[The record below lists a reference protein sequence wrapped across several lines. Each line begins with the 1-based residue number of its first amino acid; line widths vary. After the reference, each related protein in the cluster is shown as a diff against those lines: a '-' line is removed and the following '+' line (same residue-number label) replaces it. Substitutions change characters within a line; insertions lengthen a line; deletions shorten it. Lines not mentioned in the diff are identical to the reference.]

1 MLVTFVGCAGAGKNT
16 IIRDMIDAHPERYD
30 LLPTLTT
37 RDMRPGEKQG
47 DPYYFVTRE
56 EFEKQIADG
65 MIYEH
70 EFVHKD
76 IYGGSRLVLAEKRKS
91 GKTLLKDIDILGS
104 ATYKKTLSGEMR
116 ILSVFL
122 YVSVEELLSRL
133 RERGDKPE
141 DIEVRSKRF
150 DMEIGL
156 SGTSDYMVHNISRE
170 ATGQMIHRLILA
182 ELQNEAYVPAARCA
196 RPTED
201 EIARAAERIRLG
213 EAPKPVR
220 LGFNGKDIFIL
231 EGADRYEA
239 ARREGAF
246 IQKVFDSLP
255 DETIV

>member
-170 ATGQMIHRLILA
+170 GTAQIIDRLIRA
-182 ELQNEAYVPAARCA
+182 ELNNEVYAPAQTCALPTEEEIEQAARK
-196 RPTED
+196 
-201 EIARAAERIRLG
+201 IRSG
-213 EAPKPVR
+213 ETPEPVR
-220 LGFNGKDIFIL
+220 MIFNGRDIFIL
-231 EGADRYEA
+231 DGADRYEA

-246 IQKVFDSLP
+246 IQKKFDTLP
-255 DETIV
+255 DETVR

>member
-16 IIRDMIDAHPERYD
+16 IIRDMIDTHPERYD

-37 RDMRPGEKQG
+37 REKRPGETDG
-47 DPYYFVTRE
+47 NPYYFVTRE

-122 YVSVEELLSRL
+122 YVSEEELLARL
-133 RERGDKPE
+133 RERGDKSE
-141 DIEVRSKRF
+141 DIEMRAKRF
-150 DMEIGL
+150 EMEIGL
-156 SGTSDYMVHNISRE
+156 SGTSDYLVHNISRE
-170 ATGQMIHRLILA
+170 ATGQMIDRLILA
-182 ELQNEAYVPAARCA
+182 ELNHEEYAPAAGCA
-196 RPTED
+196 RPTEED
-201 EIARAAERIRLG
+201 IILAAQKIRAG

-239 ARREGAF
+239 ARRENAF
-246 IQKVFDSLP
+246 VQKVFDSLP
-255 DETIV
+255 DETLA